1 MVIEQKERQVET
13 REILDGF
20 LYSYRQ
26 LDTNSVK
33 LFEASASLYAL
44 IELLTAKGLI
54 SRDELD
60 QYKKAVK
67 EQLNASFKEAQIGV
81 RVRRD
86 EINKY
91 DLSTAVNVDC
101 ASRIHLCHG
110 ACCSFEYPLT
120 MQDIKEG
127 VRWSLGRPFMNAH
140 GADGY
145 CVHWERD
152 CARCSIYES
161 RPAVCRQYD
170 CSHDKRVWLD
180 FDKMIINPDLF
191 VKTTNLPE
199 GNRGN

>member
-1 MVIEQKERQVET
+1 MVVHASDRQIET

-86 EINKY
+86 
-91 DLSTAVNVDC
+91 D
-101 ASRIHLCHG
+101 
-110 ACCSFEYPLT
+110 
-120 MQDIKEG
+120 Q
-127 VRWSLGRPFMNAH
+127 
-140 GADGY
+140 
-145 CVHWERD
+145 
-152 CARCSIYES
+152 
-161 RPAVCRQYD
+161 
-170 CSHDKRVWLD
+170 
-180 FDKMIINPDLF
+180 
-191 VKTTNLPE
+191 
-199 GNRGN
+199 

>member
-1 MVIEQKERQVET
+1 MVVHASDRQIET

-67 EQLNASFKEAQIGV
+67 EQLSASFKEAQIGV

-101 ASRIHLCHG
+101 AERIHLCHG

-140 GADGY
+140 GSDGY
-145 CVHWERD
+145 CVHWQHD

-161 RPAVCRQYD
+161 RPVVCRQYD
-170 CSHDKRVWLD
+170 CSHDPRVWLD

-191 VKTTNLPE
+191 KKTTNLPE
-199 GNRGN
+199 GNHII